1 MSYLYSKLPETGV
14 PHRIGTGGSR
24 QMMPARGHVGR
35 VGERL
40 VGHAKKQR
48 VGLPVDLV
56 PVLEQQ
62 RSLYR
67 VAPKPEV
74 VVAHASLFQQRFSG
88 GESRLLIRPLVL
100 HQGEETVEYRA
111 NKPRSGLLRNLST
124 LAGKCQCFCSQPP

>member
-1 MSYLYSKLPETGV
+1 
-14 PHRIGTGGSR
+14 
-24 QMMPARGHVGR
+24 MMPARGHVGR

-48 VGLPVDLV
+48 VGLPVDLA

-74 VVAHASLFQQRFSG
+74 VVAHASLIQQSFSG
-88 GESRLLIRPLVL
+88 GERHLLIRPLVL
-100 HQGEETVEYRA
+100 HQSEETVEYRT
-111 NKPRSGLLRNLST
+111 NEPGSGLLRNLST
-124 LAGKCQCFCSQPP
+124 LTGKGQRFSSQPL